1 MLQDLPAE
9 LLLEIISLLSF
20 RDTLMLGT
28 TCKAVYS
35 TVAGVPKNFHRH
47 WVLQYLKLIPKNIKI
62 GTIQQEADKDVD
74 WMQAMREVVS
84 LFKRLAKCPP
94 PGCGLQKY
102 LRWLQH
108 RPADCDIVRRVLVGV
123 SMLPTSF
130 REMTE
135 IVNKDESKICFTER
149 SKIILNWLFPK
160 EKNYRIKIERLLEVD
175 KLVDPFFNFNKFQ
188 VLMEYVMD
196 SNERLRLVMAEYHQI
211 SCRGLFEDVGFL
223 SWTRPSS
230 ILVEIES
237 GSSDENFTKHG
248 RQIGALLDLIKLNN
262 QSPGIRFWA

>member
-9 LLLEIISLLSF
+9 LLLEIICLLSF

-135 IVNKDESKICFTER
+135 IVNKDKSKICFTER

-175 KLVDPFFNFNKFQ
+175 KLVHPFFNFNKFQ
-188 VLMEYVMD
+188 VLMEYVME

-211 SCRGLFEDVGFL
+211 SCRGLFEHVGFS
-223 SWTRPSS
+223 SWTRPHAFMT
-230 ILVEIES
+230 
-237 GSSDENFTKHG
+237 NC
-248 RQIGALLDLIKLNN
+248 RQMGALLDLIKLNN